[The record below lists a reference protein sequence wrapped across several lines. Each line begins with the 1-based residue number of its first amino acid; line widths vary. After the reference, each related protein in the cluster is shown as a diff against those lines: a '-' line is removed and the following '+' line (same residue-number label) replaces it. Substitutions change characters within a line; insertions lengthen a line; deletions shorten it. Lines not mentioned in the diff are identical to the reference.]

1 MAMKKNWLL
10 VFVLLINV
18 LEVNSQVDTVSL
30 TLEQSEKLFADSN
43 LLLLAGRFDIDAQKA
58 LVMQARI
65 WDLPEINVTHQAYHT
80 RTKKYFETGVN
91 GETAVQIQQ
100 LLLIAGK
107 RNRQVKM
114 ALAQQSITENQFYD
128 LLRTLKL
135 QLRSSFYNVYFLRQM
150 QPFYVKAIGMLDEM
164 VKSYNELYD
173 KGLVSLEQNVR
184 LKTLLLSME
193 SDQADLLKQISAEE
207 GQLRELLKLNP
218 GVTVVPMMP
227 DTLYASFSPSMYNLR
242 SLIDTAMNCRGDLL
256 AEQQLQ
262 EYSRLNFSYQK
273 SLAIPDVEVIG
284 GWDKQGSYIP
294 NYNYLGISFGLPLWN
309 RNKGNIRSS
318 QAQYEGEK
326 ARFSNMQLTVSNDV
340 ASAWEILQLAQQQYE
355 AFDTRFIFDTGK
367 ILSGM
372 NRNFVTRQI
381 GLLEY
386 VDFFQSMKDA
396 QSQYFQLLN
405 SRLQAIEGL
414 NFAVG
419 KDIIR
424 K

>member
-1 MAMKKNWLL
+1 MKKNWLL
-10 VFVLLINV
+10 VFLLVINV
-18 LEVNSQVDTVSL
+18 LQVNSQVDTVSL

-65 WDLPEINVTHQAYHT
+65 WDLPEVNVTHQAYHT
-80 RTKKYFETGVN
+80 RTKKYFETGAN
-91 GETAVQIQQ
+91 GETAVQLQQ
-100 LLLIAGK
+100 LVLIAGK

-114 ALAQQSITENQFYD
+114 AFAQQSITENQFFD

-150 QPFYVKAIGMLDEM
+150 QPFYVKAIGMLNEM
-164 VKSYNELYD
+164 VKSYDELYN

-193 SDQADLLKQISAEE
+193 SDQANLLKQISAEE
-207 GQLRELLKLNP
+207 GQLRALLKLNP
-218 GVTVVPMMP
+218 AVTVVPMMS
-227 DTLYASFSPSMYNLR
+227 DTLYASFNPSIYNLR

-262 EYSRLNFSYQK
+262 ENSRLNFSYQK

-294 NYNYLGISFGLPLWN
+294 NYNYLGISIGLPLWN

-340 ASAWEILQLAQQQYE
+340 ASAWDILQLAQQQYK
-355 AFDTRFIFDTGK
+355 ALDTHFIFDTGK

-419 KDIIR
+419 KDIIH